1 MRLTNTAVS
10 HLSLAEAVLI
20 FTGVSQLVIKFFL
33 ALPWQY
39 KGNRIPGRLNTSS
52 HACHYH

>member
-39 KGNRIPGRLNTSS
+39 KETEFQED
-52 HACHYH
+52 